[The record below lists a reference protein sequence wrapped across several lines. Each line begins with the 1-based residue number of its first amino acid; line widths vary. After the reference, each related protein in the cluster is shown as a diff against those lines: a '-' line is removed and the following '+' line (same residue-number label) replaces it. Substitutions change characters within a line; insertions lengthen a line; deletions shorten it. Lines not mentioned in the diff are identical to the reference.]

1 MHYEK
6 KVAKWWFSCGVNRW
20 GFALGISINKFNLSI
35 DFLCFWVN
43 IEFQAFTEKKYSCPF
58 TISTWL
64 NALSVT
70 TNLSWGYVT
79 KTRVNASARKNDRI
93 TRSSV

>member
-20 GFALGISINKFNLSI
+20 GFALGISINKYNLSI

-43 IEFQAFTEKKYSCPF
+43 IEF
-58 TISTWL
+58 
-64 NALSVT
+64 
-70 TNLSWGYVT
+70 
-79 KTRVNASARKNDRI
+79 
-93 TRSSV
+93 